1 MIKGILLGF
10 LCFILFLVL
19 HILIFHYFRI
29 RRHFVTLRTIFF
41 LLIPVYVLLFFAL
54 PEGFLSILTLRP
66 EKVTPL
72 NIFLSLAFNFC
83 LGLWLYIFLWFGYCQ
98 FYFIVDRSISVRF
111 MIEIE
116 DSPNKALSLDE
127 LKKIYTPDYIYSHRL
142 DQMVETR
149 YLIFKNGKYFNTEK
163 GKILSIIF
171 KSLKKILRIWP
182 GG

>member
-19 HILIFHYFRI
+19 HIIIFRYFKI
-29 RRHFVTLRTIFF
+29 RRHFVALRTIFF
-41 LLIPVYVLLFFAL
+41 SLIPVYALLFFAL
-54 PEGFLSILTLRP
+54 SEEFLSIMTLRP
-66 EKVTPL
+66 EIATPL
-72 NIFLSLAFNFC
+72 NTFLSVAFNFS
-83 LGLWLYIFLWFGYCQ
+83 LGLVLYIFLWFGYCQ

-149 YLIFKNGKYFNTEK
+149 YLIFKNGKYFNTKK
-163 GKILSIIF
+163 GKIWAVVF
-171 KSLKKILRIWP
+171 KFLKKILRLGP